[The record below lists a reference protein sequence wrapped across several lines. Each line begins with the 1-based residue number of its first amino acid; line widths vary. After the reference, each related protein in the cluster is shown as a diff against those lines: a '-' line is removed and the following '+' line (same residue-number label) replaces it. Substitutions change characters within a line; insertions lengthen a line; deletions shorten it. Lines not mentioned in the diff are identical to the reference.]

1 MMKKTYIIPAIE
13 VIEFAAEQLI
23 ATSSLNPG
31 IGSGSTP
38 DGDVDA
44 GGGLSNKRQ
53 PASNSW
59 SSQNWGK
66 DGE

>member
-13 VIEFAAEQLI
+13 VIEFAAENLI
-23 ATSSLNPG
+23 AASIGTNTTSTVSAE
-31 IGSGSTP
+31 
-38 DGDVDA
+38 DA
-44 GGGLSNKRQ
+44 LSNKRQ

-59 SSQNWGK
+59 NSQNWGE

>member
-13 VIEFAAEQLI
+13 VIEFAAENLI
-23 ATSSLNPG
+23 AASIGTSTSA
-31 IGSGSTP
+31 ST
-38 DGDVDA
+38 VSAEDA
-44 GGGLSNKRQ
+44 LSNKRQ

-59 SSQNWGK
+59 NSQNWGE

>member
-13 VIEFAAEQLI
+13 VIEFAAEKLI
-23 ATSSLNPG
+23 AAS
-31 IGSGSTP
+31 IG
-38 DGDVDA
+38 A
-44 GGGLSNKRQ
+44 GTQIVNADEALSNKRQ

-59 SSQNWGK
+59 SSQNWGE

>member
-13 VIEFAAEQLI
+13 VIEFAAEKLI
-23 ATSSLNPG
+23 AMS
-31 IGSGSTP
+31 IGTGTQTVSA
-38 DGDVDA
+38 DEA
-44 GGGLSNKRQ
+44 LSNKRQ

-59 SSQNWGK
+59 SSQNWGE